1 MEERAGSR
9 KATLAQI
16 PANAPV
22 PMQKLFIFERVPSF
36 FRSLTEM
43 PRKCE
48 RNAKEVQ
55 GNGKEVQEMR

>member
-22 PMQKLFIFERVPSF
+22 PMQKLFIFERVAQVF
-36 FRSLTEM
+36 QVADRDATEM
-43 PRKCE
+43 
-48 RNAKEVQ
+48 
-55 GNGKEVQEMR
+55 